1 MRHVPGYFTLTV
13 LICFL
18 LVNSIVFAQEE
29 EGGNVVIITTHKRIM
44 PDDGSVAERDS
55 LLAILTEIQKRN
67 DKILSVKNLRHRWGH
82 NFYDWVVIW
91 EVKNWADVE
100 AAGDMN
106 EEIFEKM
113 YPDKKYSELLQGLG
127 KYFPTHSDE
136 IYTELP
142 KFGK

>member
-1 MRHVPGYFTLTV
+1 
-13 LICFL
+13 
-18 LVNSIVFAQEE
+18 
-29 EGGNVVIITTHKRIM
+29 
-44 PDDGSVAERDS
+44 
-55 LLAILTEIQKRN
+55 
-67 DKILSVKNLRHRWGH
+67 
-82 NFYDWVVIW
+82 VVIW